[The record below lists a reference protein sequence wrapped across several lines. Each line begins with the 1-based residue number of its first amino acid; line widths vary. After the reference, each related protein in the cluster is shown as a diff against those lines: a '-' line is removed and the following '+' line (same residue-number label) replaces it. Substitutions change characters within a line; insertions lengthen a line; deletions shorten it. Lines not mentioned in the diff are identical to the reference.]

1 MERGLIKTISVNT
14 KTYFMQATLETIEIL
29 NDLIQINN
37 DRIEGYEKALKE
49 TKAEDADLKAL
60 FSSMIS
66 ESHEIR
72 MALGTEVNSL
82 GGDMENSTTT
92 SGKLYRAWMDVK
104 AVFTG
109 HDRHTVLANC
119 EAGEDAA
126 QRAYRDALSDEDLP
140 AYLREMVSEQQQTLK
155 RSHDKVKALR
165 DATK

>member
-1 MERGLIKTISVNT
+1 
-14 KTYFMQATLETIEIL
+14 MQATVETIEVL

-49 TKAEDADLKAL
+49 VKEEDADLKAL

-72 MALGTEVNSL
+72 LALGTEVNAL
-82 GGDMENSTTT
+82 GGDMDHSTTT
-92 SGKLYRAWMDVK
+92 SGKIYRAWMDVK

-126 QRAYRDALSDEDLP
+126 QRAYRTALEDEDLP
-140 AYLREMVSEQQQTLK
+140 AYVREMVVEQQSTLK
-155 RSHDKVKALR
+155 QSHDQIKALR
-165 DATK
+165 DANK

>member
-1 MERGLIKTISVNT
+1 
-14 KTYFMQATLETIEIL
+14 MQATVETIEVL

-49 TKAEDADLKAL
+49 LRPEDADLKAL

-72 MALGTEVNSL
+72 LALGTEVNAL
-82 GGDMENSTTT
+82 GGDMDSSTTT
-92 SGKLYRAWMDVK
+92 SGKIYRAWMDVK

-109 HDRHTVLANC
+109 HDRHTVLSNC

-126 QRAYRDALSDEDLP
+126 QRAYRTALEDEDLP
-140 AYLREMVSEQQQTLK
+140 AYLREMIVEQQTTLK
-155 RSHDKVKALR
+155 ASHDQIKALR
-165 DATK
+165 DANK